1 MDCMLPFRAMTL
13 TIDGK
18 NYTIVSRTHLGRAI
32 INYEGL
38 FVLADY
44 DLNSNQWVL
53 SGEPASEDEKAIL
66 NELTAPTRDVTVRRV
81 IEDDSE

>member
-1 MDCMLPFRAMTL
+1 MTL